1 MSGPKTNCYTL
12 DEDVALRAERRV
24 AHERRLREQRERRM
38 QQLQQRLAGL
48 QRQRTELQQ
57 SLQNAQSRY
66 PGVDLS
72 IRLPQGSV
80 SADDPDRLEQQLNRF
95 EAELNQSSVE
105 LVRQRSAAEVEMQRR
120 QELQVAVRDR
130 EAQWAELHAQVSAMV
145 QRYPREQVQ
154 VALPMRVQPVS
165 GRSADVQAYLRQLEE
180 ALRQGREALTQEQQ
194 RAQRDERRR
203 GELEADIRHARAEL
217 EQLQQQAAQAI
228 NDYAG
233 EPIQATLEDVAE
245 PANDRLTDLAAY
257 LERLQSVLRRG
268 QHRLEADVSR
278 AQANIAMRQAMRLLV
293 DAHDAPLRTATDL
306 LESVLRPVA
315 AESALETVTATLE
328 RVLARLTTLPAE
340 QTATL
345 SGLAAKV
352 RAATDPVL
360 QDALLMEL
368 RWQAQQ
374 LVREQRERLRQMEQ
388 ARECLVALPAAEN
401 AEEARIAQAVQ
412 AAAEGH
418 APWSESLRQS
428 AVAFQE
434 RGRQRVRQQAAA
446 EILSESLEELGYE
459 VDRGFSTL
467 FVEGGV
473 VHVQR
478 PSWGD
483 YYVRLRVNAGE
494 QYLNVNLIRV
504 AEPDGEAT
512 RELQRRDQ
520 EMEEVW
526 CPDYQRLM
534 QRLNEQGIRNQ
545 TVRAQSPGALPVQV
559 VADKAVPG
567 HAQRQSR
574 QTTPALKTRSIPTH

>member
-1 MSGPKTNCYTL
+1 MSGPKTSSYTL
-12 DEDVALRAERRV
+12 ADDLAIRAERR
-24 AHERRLREQRERRM
+24 ATHERRLREQRERRL
-38 QQLQQRLAGL
+38 QQLQKRLAGL
-48 QRQRTELQQ
+48 QRQQKALQQ
-57 SLQNAQSRY
+57 TLQKAQSRY
-66 PGVDLS
+66 PS
-72 IRLPQGSV
+72 IKFIQPPAWSA
-80 SADDPDRLEQQLNRF
+80 SADDPDRLEQHINRF
-95 EAELNQSSVE
+95 ETELSQYSIE
-105 LVRQRSAAEVEMQRR
+105 LVRQSSAAEVEMQRR
-120 QELQVAVRDR
+120 QELQVAVRYS
-130 EAQWAELHAQVSAMV
+130 EGQLAELHAQARETA
-145 QRYPREQVQ
+145 QRYPRERVQ
-154 VALPMRVQPVS
+154 VVLPVIDHPVS
-165 GRSADVQAYLRQLEE
+165 GRSEELRAYLSRLEQ
-180 ALRQGREALTQEQQ
+180 AIHQGREALAQEQQ

-203 GELEADIRHARAEL
+203 RELEEDIHHARAEL
-217 EQLQQQAAQAI
+217 ELLKQHADQVVSDHSEESVQV
-228 NDYAG
+228 
-233 EPIQATLEDVAE
+233 TLEEIPELASDQLA
-245 PANDRLTDLAAY
+245 DLIAY
-257 LERLQSVLRRG
+257 LETVQSLLRRG
-268 QHRLEADVSR
+268 RHRLEAEVSR
-278 AQANIAMRQAMRLLV
+278 VQANSAMRHALRLLV

-315 AESALETVTATLE
+315 AESALETVTATLD
-328 RVLARLTTLPAE
+328 RVLARLTTLPVE

-388 ARECLVALPAAEN
+388 ARECLVKLPEPEN
-401 AEEARIAQAVQ
+401 VEENRIVQAVH

-418 APWSESLRQS
+418 APWSETLRQT
-428 AVAFQE
+428 AAAFQE
-434 RGRQRVRQQAAA
+434 QGQTRIRQRAVA

-494 QYLNVNLIRV
+494 QHLNFNLIRI
-504 AEPDGEAT
+504 AEPGSDNT

-520 EMEEVW
+520 EMEETW
-526 CPDYQRLM
+526 CPDYYQLM

-545 TVRAQSPGALPVQV
+545 RVRAQLPGSLPVQV
-559 VADKAVPG
+559 VSDSAIPG
-567 HAQRQSR
+567 HAQRQQR
-574 QTTPALKTRSIPTH
+574 QTTPALKTRSVPTR